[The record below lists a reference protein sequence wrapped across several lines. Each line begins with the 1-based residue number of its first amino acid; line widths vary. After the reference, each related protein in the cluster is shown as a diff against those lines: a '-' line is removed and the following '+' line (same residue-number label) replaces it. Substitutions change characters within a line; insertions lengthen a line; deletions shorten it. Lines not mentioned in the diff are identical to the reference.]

1 MNNPAG
7 SSVGRLRRG
16 ARVAAVQALYQLEFG
31 NEPVESVI
39 ADFSGHRLGDVEP
52 PTAPSEIDMTLFA
65 DIVRG
70 ATGDRPRLDGFLNE
84 ALDKDRR
91 LDRLEV
97 LMRVILRAGA
107 YELHDRDDIDSALT
121 INEYVAVADAFFNE
135 REPALVNAV
144 LDRVARHRKQQTN
157 TVDGTHD
164 AGSDG

>member
-1 MNNPAG
+1 
-7 SSVGRLRRG
+7 LRRG

-39 ADFSGHRLGDVEP
+39 ADFSGHRLGDTEP
-52 PTAPSEIDMTLFA
+52 PLAPSEIDMKLFA

-70 ATGDRPRLDGFLNE
+70 ATGDRPRLDGFLND

-107 YELHDRDDIDSALT
+107 YELHDRDDIDAALT

-144 LDRVARHRKQQTN
+144 LDRVARHRAQN
-157 TVDGTHD
+157 TSAVDESKDT
-164 AGSDG
+164 GSDG

>member
-1 MNNPAG
+1 MNNPTG
-7 SSVGRLRRG
+7 SSIGRLRRG
-16 ARVAAVQALYQLEFG
+16 ARIAAVQALYQLEFG
-31 NEPVESVI
+31 NEPVDSVI
-39 ADFSGHRLGDVEP
+39 ADFSGHRLGDTEP

-70 ATGDRPRLDGFLNE
+70 ATGDRPRLDRFLND

>member
-1 MNNPAG
+1 MNDRSG
-7 SSVGRLRRG
+7 SSIGRLRRG

-31 NEPVESVI
+31 NESAESVI
-39 ADFSGHRLGDVEP
+39 ADFSGHRLGDAEP
-52 PTAPSEIDMTLFA
+52 PSAPSEIDMALFA

-70 ATGDRPRLDGFLNE
+70 ATGDRPRLDGYLND

-107 YELHDRDDIDSALT
+107 YELYGRDDIDAALT

-144 LDRVARHRKQQTN
+144 LDRVARHRTQQTK
-157 TVDGTHD
+157 TVGDAHD